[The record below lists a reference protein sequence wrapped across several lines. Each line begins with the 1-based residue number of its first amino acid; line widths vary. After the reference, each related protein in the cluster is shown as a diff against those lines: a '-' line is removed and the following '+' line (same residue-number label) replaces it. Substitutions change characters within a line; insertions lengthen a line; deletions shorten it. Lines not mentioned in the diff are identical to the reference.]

1 VAGPPTPDELIIRA
15 AVKSGEL
22 PAYPI
27 GKGREYQ
34 LTAEDID
41 NWMRSRSW
49 EPKTFLWSLMR
60 GTDNTI

>member
-49 EPKTFLWSLMR
+49 WEPKTFL
-60 GTDNTI
+60 